1 MWPCDYDR
9 EAEMIFNFKQAYLK
23 KGCVPLSPFSPF
35 LLAEMQTQ
43 CWEVEWP
50 SWAMKRYLAKG
61 TVGPTVI
68 RNAN

>member
-35 LLAEMQTQ
+35 LLRIQKMLAAREHRVG
-43 CWEVEWP
+43 WDFRAALLVP
-50 SWAMKRYLAKG
+50 SVTEEETWA
-61 TVGPTVI
+61 
-68 RNAN
+68 